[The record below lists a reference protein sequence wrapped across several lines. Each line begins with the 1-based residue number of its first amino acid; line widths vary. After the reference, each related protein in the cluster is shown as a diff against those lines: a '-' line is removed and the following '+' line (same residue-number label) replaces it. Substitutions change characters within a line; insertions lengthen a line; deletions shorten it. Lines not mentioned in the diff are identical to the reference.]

1 MKSES
6 KDSIGI
12 FEEKLYIDDIL
23 KDIKIRKKRNQ
34 KKINQFNI
42 NYIFLNN

>member
-1 MKSES
+1 MKSEG

-12 FEEKLYIDDIL
+12 FDEKLYIDDIL
-23 KDIKIRKKRNQ
+23 KDIKIRKNRNQ

>member
-1 MKSES
+1 MKSEC

-42 NYIFLNN
+42 NYIFK